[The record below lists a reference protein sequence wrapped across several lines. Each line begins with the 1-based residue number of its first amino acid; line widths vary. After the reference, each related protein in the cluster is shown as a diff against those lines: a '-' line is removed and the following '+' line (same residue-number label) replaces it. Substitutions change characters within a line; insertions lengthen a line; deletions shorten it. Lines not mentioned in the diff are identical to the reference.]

1 MMFNSENIDN
11 QVLAWYQDHW
21 NQSVLSF
28 ATRPEPTPETSLST
42 GEFAWSWEDAEGILI
57 EYFDKFSV
65 DKRNFSFTR
74 YWPNEQPFSP
84 LNILGIKDNS
94 PEKTSP
100 LPLTLSMLIESAKIG
115 YWLYD

>member
-1 MMFNSENIDN
+1 MILNDESIDN
-11 QVLAWYQDHW
+11 RLLTWYHDHW
-21 NQSVLSF
+21 HQSVLPFSS
-28 ATRPEPTPETSLST
+28 RPAPTPETSLST
-42 GEFAWSWEDAEGILI
+42 GEFAWAWEDAEGILI
-57 EYFDKFSV
+57 EYFDTFSV

-94 PEKTSP
+94 AEKIAP
-100 LPLTLSMLIESAKIG
+100 LPLTLSMLIESAKTG